1 MIQMDMLVVLFD
13 PDLSRMYLTL
23 AVDTILCFQ
32 YQVIILDGP
41 EEMKLSLVVDPLCLY
56 AWRTP
61 G

>member
-1 MIQMDMLVVLFD
+1 MDMLVVFFD

-23 AVDTILCFQ
+23 AVHTILCFK

-41 EEMKLSLVVDPLCLY
+41 EEMKLPLVVDPLCRY

-61 G
+61 D